1 MIVMKAVISNWI
13 PEDAI
18 QYLKEAHFE
27 VFVADSNE
35 PLTYLSELKT
45 ADAYINRL
53 GLCDASIIE
62 QCKKLK
68 VIGRTGVGFDNIDIA
83 CATRHRIPVVV
94 TPGTNSRAV
103 AEHTLALLLACAKRL
118 KDMDQGVR
126 QGNWPI
132 RDAEPPTE
140 LEGKTVGIIGTGA
153 IGKIVAQLCRALGM
167 ECLGY
172 SHSHNRAKVEQ
183 AGCVF
188 AESLPELLK
197 KSDFVTLHVPLLAT
211 TQHMISLPELQ
222 MMKPTAFL
230 INTSRGE
237 IVNEADLAKALQE
250 GIIAGAGVDV
260 FSQEPVPPEQPLL
273 QAPHLIMTPH
283 CAALTPESMGASC
296 LACAKGCVAV
306 CRGEKWPQ
314 VVNPEVYGK

>member
-132 RDAEPPTE
+132 WDAEPPIE
-140 LEGKTVGIIGTGA
+140 LEGKTVGIVGTGA

-237 IVNEADLAKALQE
+237 VVNEADLAKALQE

-273 QAPHLIMTPH
+273 HAPHLIMTPH
-283 CAALTPESMGASC
+283 CAALTPESMRASC

-306 CRGEKWPQ
+306 CQGEKWPQ